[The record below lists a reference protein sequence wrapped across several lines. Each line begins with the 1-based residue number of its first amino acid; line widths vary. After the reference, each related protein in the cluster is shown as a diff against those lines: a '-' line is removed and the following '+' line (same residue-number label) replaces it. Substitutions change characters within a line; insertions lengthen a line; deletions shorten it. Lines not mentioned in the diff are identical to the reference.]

1 MKKNLRQLFALP
13 VMIFYCLQLNAQQK
27 ATVYGIVSDVN
38 GTGLKSITIA
48 LLKAKDSVLVKADIS
63 GENGQFEIVST
74 SIGNFVLSYSAIGFE
89 TKFSLPFELKDGQ
102 SYHVPAES
110 LQITLKQLQ
119 DVRVTGRK
127 PLVQVKPGKT
137 VFNVQGSINAT
148 GSNALELLQK
158 SPGINVDNNDNISM
172 KGKMGVKVY
181 IDGKML
187 QLSAEDLAAYLKSIT
202 SNDIDAIEM
211 INNPGARYDASGNAG
226 IINIRLR
233 KNNNAGTNGSITA
246 GIVQGT
252 TPKGNGAF
260 NINYRTKKIN
270 IFSNA
275 GINKGRYKTDIIAPR
290 TQKDTTYD
298 QRLLQVSYSKN
309 YNIKAGVDYFINSK
323 HTVGIMTSSGFSLD
337 DWTSYGN
344 TDIYYQP
351 ANRYIKKLV
360 ATNEIPR
367 RRTNINTN
375 LNYMYADTT
384 GRQINF
390 DADYGLFRGR
400 SRSYQPNY
408 YWDKDEN
415 LLAEVITRNNTPTDI
430 DIYTS
435 KLDILVPLHK
445 SKLGFGA
452 KFSYVKTNNTLD
464 FFTDNNGSTTKVA
477 DRSYHF
483 LYKENVNAAYITYE
497 REFNAKWA
505 MQAGVRVEQT
515 NSKGILVRGDSII
528 QADNNVKRNYFDWFP
543 NAVLTWTVDPKNT
556 LNLSY
561 TRRIDRPNYQ
571 NLNPFEL
578 KLDELSYVKGNSF
591 LRPQYTHNFELAH
604 TWNNKINTS
613 LGYSHVKDFATQT
626 VDTLNNYTYALAKN
640 LATQKVTTA
649 SISTPVAIN
658 KWWNGFVNLWV
669 NYHVFKGKVN
679 DNNVLLKSWGYGA
692 FAQQSFALG
701 DDYTAEISGWYNGPS
716 PLGPTL
722 IAKSLGALDIGFQK
736 LLLQGKA
743 TLKITATD
751 IFRTSVPFRA
761 KTDFGG
767 LLLKFWV
774 TRESQTARVSF
785 TYRFGNNKIKTA
797 RQRQS
802 GLETESKRIK
812 EN

>member
-1 MKKNLRQLFALP
+1 MKKILLQVFTLLIT
-13 VMIFYCLQLNAQQK
+13 IFFCLQVNAQQR
-27 ATVYGIVSDVN
+27 TIIYGIVNDN
-38 GTGLKSITIA
+38 NETGLLSATIS
-48 LLKAKDSVLVKADIS
+48 LLSAKDSVLVKADLS
-63 GENGQFEIVST
+63 GENGQFEIIFNST
-74 SIGNFVLSYSAIGFE
+74 GSYILSYSATGFE
-89 TKFSLPFELKDGQ
+89 TKFSNPFELKAGQ
-102 SYHVPAES
+102 SYNAPVVS
-110 LQITLKQLQ
+110 LQIASRQLQ
-119 DVRVTGRK
+119 DVTVTGRK
-127 PLVQVKPGKT
+127 PLIQVKPGKT
-137 VFNVQGSINAT
+137 VFNVQSSISAT

-158 SPGINVDNNDNISM
+158 SPGIIVDNNDNISM

-187 QLSAEDLAAYLKSIT
+187 QIGAEDLAAYLKSIN

-246 GIVQGT
+246 GIIQGI
-252 TPKGNGAF
+252 TPKGNGAL
-260 NINYRTKKIN
+260 NINYRNKKVN

-275 GINKGRYKTDIIAPR
+275 GVNIGRYKTDIIAPR

-298 QRLLQVSYSKN
+298 QRLLQVSYNKS
-309 YNIKAGVDYFINSK
+309 YTIKAGVDYFINSK
-323 HTVGIMTSSGFSLD
+323 QTIGVMTSSGFSLD

-351 ANRYIKKLV
+351 ENTYIKKLV
-360 ATNEIPR
+360 ATNTIPR
-367 RRTNINTN
+367 KRTNINTN
-375 LNYMYADTT
+375 LNYKYADTT
-384 GRQINF
+384 GREINF

-400 SRSYQPNY
+400 ARSYQPNY

-415 LLAEVITRNNTPTDI
+415 LLSEVITRNNTPTDI

-435 KLDILVPLHK
+435 RLDILLPVHK
-445 SKLGFGA
+445 GKLGLGA

-464 FFTDNNGSTTKVA
+464 FFTDDNGSTAKVP
-477 DRSYHF
+477 DRSYNF
-483 LYKENVNAAYITYE
+483 IYKENVNAAYITYE
-497 REFNAKWA
+497 REFNAKWT

-515 NSKGILVRGDSII
+515 NSKGILVRGDGTI
-528 QADNNVKRNYFDWFP
+528 QSDNNVKRNYFDWFP
-543 NAVLTWTVDPKNT
+543 NTVLTWTVDSKNRV
-556 LNLSY
+556 NLSY
-561 TRRIDRPNYQ
+561 GRRIDRPNYQ

-591 LRPQYTHNFELAH
+591 LRPQYTDNVELTH
-604 TWNNKINTS
+604 TWKNKINTS
-613 LGYSHVKDFATQT
+613 FGYSHVKDFATQT

-640 LATQKVTTA
+640 LATQRITTA
-649 SISTPVAIN
+649 SISTPVTVN
-658 KWWNGFVNLWV
+658 KWWSGFVNLWV
-669 NYHVFKGKVN
+669 NYQVFKGKVN

-692 FAQQSFALG
+692 FAQHSFMLG
-701 DDYTAEISGWYNGPS
+701 NDYTAEISGWYNGRS

-722 IAKSLGALDIGFQK
+722 IAKPLGALDIGFQK
-736 LLLQGKA
+736 LLLQKKA
-743 TLKITATD
+743 SLKITATD

-767 LLLKFWV
+767 LLLNFWV
-774 TRESQTARVSF
+774 TRESQTARISF
-785 TYRFGNNKIKTA
+785 IYRFGNNKIKA
-797 RQRQS
+797 ERQRQS